1 MLERMENWRH
11 RCRQGLETLGDTLRL
26 YGRWWVARGW
36 NSPRAWR
43 SIGLGVAALALLLTL
58 LRQPLADW
66 FWPETRIQQ
75 LLDDGRRALAQGRL
89 TAPDGDGARE
99 LFAAAA
105 ALDPDRRDVQDAL
118 VQTGQAALAQAR
130 RQMGAGQ
137 LAAARTSLEL
147 ARQLQAPSAEI
158 EQIERALQHGSRE
171 QDGVEQLLRDA
182 EAAHLAGSLDDG
194 PDSALPL
201 YQRVLAV
208 QPDRMQALEG
218 RDDALSDLLARAS
231 GDANEGRLADAAALL
246 QRVERYDPGH
256 AELPAAKAAL
266 NAALEQRAR
275 QGERELARG
284 RLAQAAE
291 SFQKVLAVGEDAAA
305 RRGLQ
310 RIAVAQAQEAT
321 RLASDFH
328 FGQAEAALA
337 QARALAPDSTE
348 VATAEQAVQRARDA
362 RQSMETP
369 LSNAERERRLKRLL
383 AQLQEAEARE
393 QWLLPP
399 GSSAYDRFKAAQA
412 LAPQDVRVRR
422 AAARIQP
429 AARQCMEDNL
439 RGNRLRAA
447 RTCLDAWQALAPSDP
462 ALAPAHRRLAQRWL
476 AVGSERLGMGD
487 TAFAAQALQQA
498 RQIDPGTPEIHAFAE
513 RVRSAGPGP

>member
-218 RDDALSDLLARAS
+218 RDDALSDLLARA
-231 GDANEGRLADAAALL
+231 
-246 QRVERYDPGH
+246 
-256 AELPAAKAAL
+256 
-266 NAALEQRAR
+266 
-275 QGERELARG
+275 
-284 RLAQAAE
+284 
-291 SFQKVLAVGEDAAA
+291 
-305 RRGLQ
+305 
-310 RIAVAQAQEAT
+310 
-321 RLASDFH
+321 
-328 FGQAEAALA
+328 
-337 QARALAPDSTE
+337 
-348 VATAEQAVQRARDA
+348 
-362 RQSMETP
+362 
-369 LSNAERERRLKRLL
+369 
-383 AQLQEAEARE
+383 
-393 QWLLPP
+393 
-399 GSSAYDRFKAAQA
+399 
-412 LAPQDVRVRR
+412 
-422 AAARIQP
+422 
-429 AARQCMEDNL
+429 
-439 RGNRLRAA
+439 
-447 RTCLDAWQALAPSDP
+447 
-462 ALAPAHRRLAQRWL
+462 
-476 AVGSERLGMGD
+476 
-487 TAFAAQALQQA
+487 
-498 RQIDPGTPEIHAFAE
+498 
-513 RVRSAGPGP
+513 